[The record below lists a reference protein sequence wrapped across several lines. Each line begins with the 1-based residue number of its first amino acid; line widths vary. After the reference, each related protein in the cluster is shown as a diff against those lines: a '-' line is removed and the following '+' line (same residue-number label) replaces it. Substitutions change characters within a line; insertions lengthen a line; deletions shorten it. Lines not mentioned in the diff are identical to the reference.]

1 MSPTD
6 PKYVLAEHLNILAEQ
21 KGKLEEKSRFF
32 EALLRGLPGIFY
44 VFDEK
49 LKLVLWNENAEAVT
63 GYSQDDLKQDDLL
76 EMITEADRRTVL
88 RAIRG
93 AFATGFG
100 VTEARMTTKDGR
112 AIPYFFTG
120 QSTRID
126 DKAYLVGMGLDMSPV
141 KQAESALKE
150 SEALYHLFAERMTEG
165 VMLFTGPKI
174 LFVNRAFCD
183 MCGYESMEELMKVK
197 PLDLAAESYTI
208 YFRELYDALAAGLA
222 QERFFQARW
231 KKKDGAEI
239 WVEGRGN
246 RIFWKEKPSIIIT
259 VRDITEAKEKE
270 LSMKEEAEQLRR
282 ENVNLRSSIK
292 DRYKFGD
299 IIGKSPAMQKVYELV
314 LNAAATSANVIIYG
328 ESGTGKE
335 LVARAIH
342 LMSSRSKND
351 FVPVNCAAIPENLLE
366 SEFFGHK
373 KGAFTGAHTDKH
385 GFLDLADAGTLFL
398 DEVGELTPVLQVK
411 LLRAIEGGGYT
422 PVGSNATKTSNF
434 RIIAATNRNLM
445 DLCRKGQMRED
456 FFFRIHIIPITIPPL
471 RQRKDDIPLL
481 VEHFL
486 RVYSPDKK
494 FVPLPG
500 QVMEALSNYDW
511 PGNVRELQ
519 NVIQRYLTVKRL
531 DFLTP
536 QALGGHSGRGAE
548 PSPAP
553 SAFAHNP
560 AANPAY
566 SGEDEEGQV
575 GLRDAT
581 QSVEKNVIQE
591 ALDQN
596 RWNKSRTALA
606 LGISRKTLFR
616 KMQQFGLI

>member
-1 MSPTD
+1 MSTS
-6 PKYVLAEHLNILAEQ
+6 AENDAAEAVQ
-21 KGKLEEKSRFF
+21 KLQKDVKDLEGKSRFF

-44 VFDEK
+44 VFDED

-63 GYSQDDLKQDDLL
+63 GYSSDDLKQDDLL
-76 EMITEADRRTVL
+76 GMIAQEDRRTVL

-100 VTEARMTTKDGR
+100 TTEARMSTKDGR

-120 QSTRID
+120 QSTRIE

-141 KQAESALKE
+141 KQAERDLKE

-165 VMLFTGPKI
+165 VTLFTGPKI
-174 LFVNRAFCD
+174 IFVNRAFVS
-183 MCGYESMEELMKVK
+183 MCGYEREDELLGVK
-197 PLDLAAESYTI
+197 PLDLSAESYAV

-231 KKKDGAEI
+231 KRKNGSEF

-246 RIFWKEKPSIIIT
+246 RIAWKEQPSILIT
-259 VRDITEAKEKE
+259 ARDITEAKEKE
-270 LSMKEEAEQLRR
+270 ITMREEAEQLRR

-314 LNAAATSANVIIYG
+314 LNAAATNANVIIYG

-342 LMSSRSKND
+342 AMSSRAKND

-422 PVGSNATKTSNF
+422 PVGSNITKTSDF
-434 RIIAATNRNLM
+434 RVIAATNRNLM

-456 FFFRIHIIPITIPPL
+456 FFFRIHIIPITLPPL
-471 RQRKDDIPLL
+471 RQRTDDIPLL

-486 RVYSPDKK
+486 RIYSPDKK
-494 FVPLPG
+494 FAPLPG
-500 QVMEALSNYDW
+500 QVMEALGNYDW

-536 QALGGHSGRGAE
+536 EALSGRPSQPRPPRAVEEE
-548 PSPAP
+548 PFYSTAAP
-553 SAFAHNP
+553 LP
-560 AANPAY
+560 AAEDDR
-566 SGEDEEGQV
+566 SGA

-581 QSVEKNVIQE
+581 QGVEKNVIKE
-591 ALDQN
+591 ALDRN
-596 RWNKSRTALA
+596 RWNKTKTALD

-616 KMQQFGLI
+616 KMKQFGLI